1 MNIYNLA
8 KLIINSVMK
17 LDVYRV
23 PLPYY
28 NFNFNFVFQNH
39 FLCIYLQL
47 IYLFQTKIHAA
58 TDKYLIIY
66 IIDLIFLLVNTII
79 F

>member
-1 MNIYNLA
+1 
-8 KLIINSVMK
+8 MK
-17 LDVYRV
+17 QDVYRV
-23 PLPYY
+23 PLSYY
-28 NFNFNFVFQNH
+28 NFNFNFIFQNH
-39 FLCIYLQL
+39 FLYIYLQL